1 MRVAVIGGGFGGL
14 ASAARLAK
22 LGHEVALYEAGP
34 ALGGALLP
42 VVDEGGSWPSPVSG
56 TLLPAVIKDLFRKS
70 GRTLERELDI
80 EHRELIREHRFE
92 DRTTL
97 QVHGG
102 SRAAQLEEL
111 GQDWIDHVESYSDTW
126 EVLRTTYA
134 EVPWD
139 RAHLDKRLRRLLIS
153 RETLAKRAKRSFKD
167 QRLRLI
173 AEYSA
178 VAAGQNPRYTPSWTG
193 VEAYLEQRFGI
204 WDVVGGPEALATSL
218 ANRMETRNVEVHVGT
233 PVRDV
238 VVRENAAV
246 AVALD
251 GGESEADA
259 IVVAADP
266 RRFASLER
274 LTTQTLPA
282 IPPAITWIEL
292 DSPLDLPREVVLH
305 GGAMITLRHTGTHL
319 TAIAHAALGEDLV
332 TALRRHRIDL
342 RDRIVRRLDRT
353 PPQTVEMW
361 NGSPLGV
368 SWAGPRTV
376 FDRPGPTTPIR
387 NLYAAGA
394 HATPGAGLPFVGL
407 SASLVAQAIGP
418 A

>member
-1 MRVAVIGGGFGGL
+1 MRVAVIGGGYGGL

-42 VVDEGGSWPSPVSG
+42 LLSDNGLWPSPVSG
-56 TLLPAVIKDLFRKS
+56 VLLPAVIKDLFRKS
-70 GRTLERELDI
+70 GRTLERELEI

-92 DRTTL
+92 DRTAL
-97 QVHGG
+97 KVHGG
-102 SRAAQLEEL
+102 SRGAQLEEL
-111 GQDWIDHVESYSDTW
+111 GQEWVDYVESFSEAW

-139 RAHLDKRLRRLLIS
+139 RAHPDKQLRRLLTS
-153 RETLAKRAKRSFKD
+153 RETLAKRAKRTFKD
-167 QRLRLI
+167 HRLRTI

-178 VAAGQNPRYTPSWTG
+178 SATGQNPRNTPSWTG
-193 VEAYLEQRFGI
+193 LEVYLEQRFGM
-204 WDVVGGPEALATSL
+204 WDIVGGAEALAASL
-218 ANRMETRNVEVHVGT
+218 ANRMETRNVELHLST
-233 PVRDV
+233 TVRDV
-238 VVRENAAV
+238 VVRGNTAV

-251 GGESEADA
+251 GGEQDADA
-259 IVVAADP
+259 VVVATDP
-266 RRFASLER
+266 RRIPALER

-282 IPPAITWIEL
+282 IPPAITWMEL
-292 DSPLDLPREVVLH
+292 DAPLDMPREVVLH
-305 GGAMITLRHTGTHL
+305 GGAMITLRHSGTNL
-319 TAIAHAALGEDLV
+319 TAIAHAAIGEDLI

-342 RDRIVRRLDRT
+342 RGRVVREYHRT
-353 PPQTVEMW
+353 PPQAVEMW
-361 NGSPLGV
+361 NGSPLGL

-376 FDRPGPTTPIR
+376 FDRPGPTTPIKS
-387 NLYAAGA
+387 LYAAGA

-407 SASLVAQAIGP
+407 SASLVAQSIGP

>member
-1 MRVAVIGGGFGGL
+1 MRVAVIGGGYGGL

-34 ALGGALLP
+34 ALGGALRPILSEDGP
-42 VVDEGGSWPSPVSG
+42 WPSPVSG
-56 TLLPAVIKDLFRKS
+56 VLLPAVIKDLFRKS
-70 GRTLERELDI
+70 GRTLDRELDL

-97 QVHGG
+97 NVHGG
-102 SRAAQLEEL
+102 SRGAQLEEL
-111 GQDWIDHVESYSDTW
+111 GQEWVDYVESFSETW

-139 RAHLDKRLRRLLIS
+139 RAHPDKRLRRLLTS
-153 RETLAKRAKRSFKD
+153 RETLAKRAKRTFKD
-167 QRLRLI
+167 HRLRII
-173 AEYSA
+173 AEYG
-178 VAAGQNPRYTPSWTG
+178 AAATGQNPRYTPAWTG
-193 VEAYLEQRFGI
+193 LEVYLEQRFGM
-204 WDVVGGPEALATSL
+204 WDVVGGPEALAASL
-218 ANRMETRNVEVHVGT
+218 ADRMQTRNVAVHLGT
-233 PVRDV
+233 PVQDV
-238 VVRENAAV
+238 VVRDNAAV

-251 GGESEADA
+251 GGEADA
-259 IVVAADP
+259 DAVVVATDP
-266 RRFASLER
+266 RRFPALER

-292 DSPLDLPREVVLH
+292 DAPLDLPPEVVLH

-319 TAIAHAALGEDLV
+319 TAIAHAAIGEDLV

-342 RDRIVRRLDRT
+342 RGRIVRQYDRT

-361 NGSPLGV
+361 NGSPLGI

-376 FDRPGPTTPIR
+376 FDRPGPTTPFK

-407 SASLVAQAIGP
+407 SAALVAQVIGP